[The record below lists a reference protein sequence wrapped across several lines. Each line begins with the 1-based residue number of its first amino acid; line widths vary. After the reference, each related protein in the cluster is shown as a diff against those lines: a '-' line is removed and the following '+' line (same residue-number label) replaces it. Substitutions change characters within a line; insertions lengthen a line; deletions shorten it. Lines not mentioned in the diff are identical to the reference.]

1 MRFGKADLKRPVH
14 GGINLSEL
22 SMLGLRADEVID
34 FSANINPLGVSPAV
48 KKAVAEMDMA
58 SYPDPDCKELRQA
71 LSRYAGVAM
80 ENIMVGNGSTELV
93 HLFARACL
101 ADDGCAVI
109 LAPTFGEY
117 EMACHLV
124 NVPPV
129 MIPARESDKFHWNI
143 TGVCK
148 KLVKMKPQLVFLCNP
163 NNPTGI
169 YLDMDAMQQIARA
182 AAPGVLLIDEAYLPF
197 VEEPCDSTNLLKLD
211 NVALLRSMTKDY
223 ALAGL
228 RLGYAMAPAEVINK
242 LKLCQPCWSVNI
254 AAQVAGVAAL
264 SDEEHLI
271 KARKLIIVAKEYL
284 YSALK
289 ELGLEALPSSAD
301 FLLIKV
307 GSAATVRLKLLQ
319 RGFCVRDCTSFGLPQ
334 YIRVSVR
341 LLPDCQRLIAG
352 LKEVYHD

>member
-1 MRFGKADLKRPVH
+1 MRFGKADLERPVH

-22 SMLGLRADEVID
+22 SILGLRAEEVID

-48 KKAVAEMDMA
+48 KKAIANLDV
-58 SYPDPDCKELRQA
+58 SGYPDPDCNELRQA
-71 LSRYAGVAM
+71 LALNTGVAI
-80 ENIMVGNGSTELV
+80 ENIIIGNGSTELV
-93 HLFARACL
+93 HLMARACL
-101 ADDGCAVI
+101 ADGGCAVI
-109 LAPTFGEY
+109 LTPTFGEY

-124 NVPPV
+124 NVT
-129 MIPARESDKFHWNI
+129 PALIDASEADKFRWNI
-143 TGVCK
+143 GDVCQ
-148 KLVKMKPQLVFLCNP
+148 KLAKMKPQLVFLCNP

-169 YLDMDAMQQIARA
+169 YLDMDEMEQIARA
-182 AAPGVLLIDEAYLPF
+182 TAPGVLVIDEAYLPF
-197 VEEPCDSTNLLKLD
+197 VDEPCDSTNLLKLD

-228 RLGYAMAPAEVINK
+228 RLGYAMAPVEVINK

-264 SDEEHLI
+264 SDQEHLI

-301 FLLIKV
+301 FLVIKV
-307 GSAATVRLKLLQ
+307 GSAAAIRLKLLK
-319 RGFCVRDCTSFGLPQ
+319 RGFCVRDCASFGLPQ

-341 LLPDCQRLIAG
+341 SLPDCQRLIAG
-352 LKEVYHD
+352 LKEMCHD